1 MYMILRNV
9 VGLKLEKQEMVD
21 SYRMKQL
28 LIGLDWL

>member
-1 MYMILRNV
+1 MCMVLRNV
-9 VGLKLEKQEMVD
+9 VGVKFEKQEMVD